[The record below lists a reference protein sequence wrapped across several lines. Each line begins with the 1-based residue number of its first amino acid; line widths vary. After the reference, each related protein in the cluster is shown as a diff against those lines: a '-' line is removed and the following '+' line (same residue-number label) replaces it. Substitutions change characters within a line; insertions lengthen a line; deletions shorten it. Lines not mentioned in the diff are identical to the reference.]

1 MEAFVELFRQTLLAL
16 GRSDHTVKAYCGWLR
31 RFAAFVAKPLDQVE
45 VEDVRA
51 YQRHLAAGPR
61 KIDFST
67 FNQGF
72 CALRSFYRDCLERE
86 WDFERIPFQKAARKL
101 PRILSPEEVER
112 LFHACTNLKH
122 RAVLMT
128 GYGCGLR
135 ISETLHLR
143 PEHIDSGR
151 MVVRVQQ
158 GKGRKDRD
166 VMLPAHL
173 LEVLREYWRQY
184 RPATWLFEGKRR
196 GLPLSEK
203 TIQSIFH
210 DTRRRAGITKRVS
223 FHSLRHSFA
232 THLLEDG
239 VNVRIIQTLLGHRS
253 LTSTQ
258 IYVHLARNYLSDT
271 TSPLDRLNGDKPPKR
286 DR

>member
-16 GRSDHTVKAYCGWLR
+16 GRSHHTVKAYCGWLR
-31 RFAAFVAKPLDQVE
+31 RFAVFVAKPLDQVE
-45 VEDVRA
+45 VADLRA
-51 YQRHLAAGPR
+51 YQRHLAVGRP
-61 KIDFST
+61 IDFST

-72 CALRSFYRDCLERE
+72 CALRSFYRDCLERD
-86 WDFERIPFQKAARKL
+86 WNFERVPFQKAARKL

-112 LFHACTNLKH
+112 LFEACPNLKH

-135 ISETLHLR
+135 ISETLSLR
-143 PEHIDSGR
+143 PEHIDSSR
-151 MVVRVQQ
+151 MVIRVEQ

-166 VMLPAHL
+166 VMLPSHL
-173 LEVLREYWRQY
+173 LEVLRAYWRQY
-184 RPATWLFEGKRR
+184 RPATWLFEGQHR
-196 GLPLSEK
+196 GQPLSEK
-203 TIQSIFH
+203 TIQTIFH

-223 FHSLRHSFA
+223 FHTLRHSFA

-239 VNVRIIQTLLGHRS
+239 VNVRIIQALLGHRS

-271 TSPLDRLNGDKPPKR
+271 TSPLDRLKQGKAPTR
-286 DR
+286 ER